1 MNRVTFSSWD
11 CEVIPARYRN
21 GIIALKLVEWE
32 DGYPVPIATATVN
45 LEDYEDEILD
55 AISVTGNN
63 YTFIKDYS
71 ENEGMLDALVKAGI
85 VSEPIEHYQST
96 YGTHW
101 ITVPLVEV
109 LIDLEEHA

>member
-11 CEVIPARYRN
+11 CEVIPARYNN

-45 LEDYEDEILD
+45 LEDYEDEILYWSS
-55 AISVTGNN
+55 ITGNN

-85 VSEPIEHYQST
+85 VSEPIDYYHTDYVT
-96 YGTHW
+96 C
-101 ITVPLVEV
+101 PLVEV

>member
-1 MNRVTFSSWD
+1 MNRVKFSSWD

-32 DGYPVPIATATVN
+32 DGYPVPIAVATVN

-85 VSEPIEHYQST
+85 VSEPLGFYHTGYVT
-96 YGTHW
+96 C
-101 ITVPLVEV
+101 PLVEV
-109 LIDLEEHA
+109 LIDVEEHA